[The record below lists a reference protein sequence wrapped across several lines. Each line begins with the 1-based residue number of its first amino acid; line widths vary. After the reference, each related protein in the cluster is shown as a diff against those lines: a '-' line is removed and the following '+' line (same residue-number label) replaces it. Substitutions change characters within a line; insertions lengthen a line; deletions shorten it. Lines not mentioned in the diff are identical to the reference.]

1 MALHCRQRG
10 RRRRS
15 TEQGR
20 SRPWC
25 LLGSIGAAYTAA
37 APAAAAGEGAAEE
50 TAALVASEPLPQPA
64 PPPSPRPPMSP
75 PSPGRPSQCTRGL
88 PVQRRAGDAL
98 EALLVEDDCP
108 FLAAFFSESSPL
120 AQSEGLVVTEQWV
133 AAAFPDLQ
141 YFRVDANQLGMR
153 AFLQWD
159 ISFLPTYVLYMP
171 SGIPDRPGTWHRWK
185 AEGGANPY
193 SYQFVASFVE
203 RSSGF
208 AAANTSRILEQGA
221 ASAAAW
227 EPQRRGT
234 DGVGGAGCQL
244 SITWTLV
251 AFAALHRWWCS
262 RPSPGNA
269 PSTRARGGGGGG

>member
-1 MALHCRQRG
+1 MAFRCRQRG
-10 RRRRS
+10 RRMRS

-20 SRPWC
+20 CRPWC
-25 LLGSIGAAYTAA
+25 LLGSIGAAHRAA
-37 APAAAAGEGAAEE
+37 AGAAAGEEAAEE
-50 TAALVASEPLPQPA
+50 ATALVASEPLPQPD
-64 PPPSPRPPMSP
+64 PPPPPRQPMSP
-75 PSPGRPSQCTRGL
+75 TSPGRPSQCTRGL

-120 AQSEGLVVTEQWV
+120 AQSEGLAVTEQCV

-141 YFRVDANQLGMR
+141 YFRVDTTQLGMR

-171 SGIPDRPGTWHRWK
+171 SGIPDRLGTWHRWK

-221 ASAAAW
+221 DAAAAW

-234 DGVGGAGCQL
+234 EGVGGAGCQL
-244 SITWTLV
+244 SIAWMLV
-251 AFAALHRWWCS
+251 AFAALHRWWSS
-262 RPSPGNA
+262 RPSPGGNA